1 MLISKKRCNSR
12 KAWTSH
18 TKETDNYT
26 IDTNWTVNPYWQTLS
41 KHTFN
46 YNDILVRSEMTKCK
60 LADSWTLP
68 TKYLSILR
76 CLSLQTFKI
85 FMKQLPF
92 LTKNMADILLV
103 SNILEWEN
111 AIFGRKPFLFLNIN
125 AAHIL

>member
-1 MLISKKRCNSR
+1 MGWEMEGILPFWNLEFLIQSYNTNLCLLAKKRCNSR

-18 TKETDNYT
+18 TKETNNYA
-26 IDTNWTVNPYWQTLS
+26 IDTNWTVNPHWQTLS

-85 FMKQLPF
+85 FMKQFPLSY
-92 LTKNMADILLV
+92 K
-103 SNILEWEN
+103 EH
-111 AIFGRKPFLFLNIN
+111 GRHTFSV
-125 AAHIL
+125 